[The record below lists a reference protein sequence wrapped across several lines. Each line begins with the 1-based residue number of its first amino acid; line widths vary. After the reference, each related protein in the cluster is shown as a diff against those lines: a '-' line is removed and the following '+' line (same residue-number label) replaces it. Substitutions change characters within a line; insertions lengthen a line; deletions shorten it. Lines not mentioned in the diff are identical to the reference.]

1 MHYAAIY
8 EELIRD
14 INEDIKAEILSPD
27 DTLKVI
33 RRKKATPDHYHPI
46 IDYYYADSQPEQK
59 HETMLVKE
67 VLQEMVYHCML
78 VK

>member
-1 MHYAAIY
+1 MKYSSIY

-14 INEDIKAEILSPD
+14 INEDIKANIISPD

-33 RRKKATPDHYHPI
+33 RKRKAVNENYHPI
-46 IDYYYADSQPEQK
+46 IDYYYADSHPEQK
-59 HETMLVKE
+59 HESMLVKD

-78 VK
+78 AK

>member
-1 MHYAAIY
+1 MKYSSVY

-14 INEDIKAEILSPD
+14 INEDIKADILSPE

-33 RRKKATPDHYHPI
+33 RKKKAVNENYHPI
-46 IDYYYADSQPEQK
+46 IDYYYADSHPEQK
-59 HETMLVKE
+59 HETMLVKD